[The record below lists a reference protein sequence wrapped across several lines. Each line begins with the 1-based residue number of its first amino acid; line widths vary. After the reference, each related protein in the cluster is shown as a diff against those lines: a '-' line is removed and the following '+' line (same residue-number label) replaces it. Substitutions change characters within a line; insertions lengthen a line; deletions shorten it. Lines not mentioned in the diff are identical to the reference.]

1 MTTPDTLA
9 APVTA
14 APAMVPLTD
23 ERWLEYL
30 LKYADASI
38 LDLAAYH
45 GESIQ
50 DRGLW
55 RLMGYANSLRKLV
68 ESAHGIGP
76 TVGDGGQG

>member
-1 MTTPDTLA
+1 
-9 APVTA
+9 
-14 APAMVPLTD
+14 MVPLTD

-38 LDLAAYH
+38 LDLAVYH

-55 RLMGYANSLRKLV
+55 RLRGYANSLRKLV
-68 ESAHGIGP
+68 ESAHGIGL